1 MMMSYVSKA
10 RLPKPLPDL
19 RMQEQH
25 SAAAQLSTFYAV
37 RDTNSRSFWI
47 NATFRAA
54 IPSQPGCIIA
64 ALWLL
69 NAQVREALGPL
80 DPYFTKL
87 AHAMVA
93 WVEAWQQLNPA
104 AGQTAAPAPALVQAN
119 TAAKA
124 AAPCDNGDCK
134 ANGHG

>member
-1 MMMSYVSKA
+1 MMMSYVSMA

-47 NATFRAA
+47 KVTVRAA

-64 ALWLL
+64 ALWLSD
-69 NAQVREALGPL
+69 AQVREALGPL
-80 DPYFTKL
+80 DPYFTQL
-87 AHAMVA
+87 ADAMVA
-93 WVEAWQQLNPA
+93 WVEAWQQLNSA
-104 AGQTAAPAPALVQAN
+104 AGQIAAPAPALVGPKA
-119 TAAKA
+119 AAKA